1 MKYWAE
7 GVLALAVTLV
17 LGAGLW
23 LFTGQPV
30 GDETADTT
38 TPVVVDTEAAAR
50 GEVLASETG
59 CLACH
64 TVDGASGVGPTWKGV
79 AGATRPLVSGEQVVA
94 DNAYLFNSIVDPPA
108 QVVSGFEPVMPTSFA
123 DQLTEDEIND
133 LVEYIKSLS

>member
-1 MKYWAE
+1 MKSWAE
-7 GVLALAVTLV
+7 GPLAVVVTLV

-30 GDETADTT
+30 GDETTDTT
-38 TPVVVDTEAAAR
+38 TPIVVDTEAAAR

-64 TVDGASGVGPTWKGV
+64 TIDGAAGVGPTWKGV

-94 DNAYLFNSIVDPPA
+94 DNNYLFNSIVDPPS
-108 QVVSGFEPVMPTSFA
+108 QVVSGFEPVMPTSFS
-123 DQLTEDEIND
+123 DQLTQDEIND